1 MRRFTTDYV
10 RKLFKDINTNLARR
24 HKAEFQTDERGT
36 QRSWVALEEA

>member
-10 RKLFKDINTNLARR
+10 RKLFKDINTNLTRR